1 MAPHNQQ
8 IGTAKRKRP
17 AEVPAAGKQDTSK
30 KPADTTN
37 KKAKTST
44 DDKSASVKKLF
55 SDALPVGPLT
65 ISKLKGPGK
74 EEAVFPR
81 GGGSVLTPLE
91 LKEVTNQAV
100 KDVLFETGA
109 SMSGERNAEGNVDL
123 DGEEK
128 KPKHK
133 KRKTEHAKKGQKK
146 GDTEKE
152 DTGPKVEGLSFKR
165 IVPGTIVLGCISK
178 INSTDITVSLPNNLI
193 GYVPITSISEQ
204 LTKRIESLL
213 EDEENDKVDQDLTNL
228 DNYFRVG
235 QYIRACVI
243 STGEDIPEKSGK
255 NGTSSA
261 EHTKHKKRI
270 ELSLHPS
277 FANAGVTVKELV
289 AGSAIQASITSVED
303 HGCIVDL
310 GLEDKSI
317 TGFISSKELGSQLT
331 LRNVQEGQVILCTI
345 TGMASNGKV
354 VKVSGEI
361 DKPIGAKKGKGDTW
375 KGGLWLAEAPTIDTF
390 TPGTGVEVLVTD
402 VKNGGIRGKI
412 MGMLDIVID
421 YFHGRG
427 WSEKALEERI
437 KIGSKIQARVLF
449 TNPNSDPKKLN
460 LSILPHTLSLS
471 SPLGKPKEDPTTALP
486 IATILDK
493 AKVTKVEPKLGLF
506 IDVGIAGVPGFVH
519 ISRIADKKI
528 DDLSET
534 TGSYK
539 VGSVHR
545 ARIIGYNA
553 IDGIF
558 FCSMEQKILDQK
570 YLRVE
575 DVKVG
580 EVVKGTIQKHLPNGS
595 LIIELSDGITAIVDE
610 NHLSDVKLK
619 SPEKKFREGMA
630 VTGRI
635 LMNDPAKK
643 QLRMTIKKTLVNSDA
658 PIITSYENA
667 APGMVTPGT
676 LVKVLPSGAV
686 VKFYSDVT
694 AFLPVGEM
702 SEAYIQDPREHFRV
716 GQSVIVNVLS
726 VDVENERIRVSCKD
740 PKAFGEAQQ
749 NALAGIQIG
758 QIISG
763 IVTEKSATDLVLAL
777 QDMGADGLKGTL
789 LFTHLVDGSKQKAVQ
804 AFKNI
809 RVGQTLKDILVLGK
823 LEARRLIMLSLKPSL
838 VSAAKEGKLVKGVE
852 DVKEGDALSGYVSNI
867 TLHNALVTFPGGG
880 SGAVSRSGMPLEK
893 VSSLDYGLMKNQSI
907 TATVCRIDH
916 GNDRFYLTLN
926 KYEGPQ
932 KVEKPQKGGN
942 AKNLEERAKAIMIN
956 KPLDGSLRS
965 MADIAPG
972 KITKA
977 KILSIKETQLNMQV
991 AENIQGRIDITQ
1003 VFDSWS
1009 DIMNKKKPLQ
1019 QFRKDQI
1026 LDVKITGIHDA
1037 RNHRFLPITHKQTNT
1052 RTVFELS
1059 AREECLKED
1068 SEVLT
1073 LDKIEVGSSWVAF
1086 VNNHGEDCVWVNLSP
1101 SVRGRIKIL
1110 ELSDD
1115 AGPLK
1120 DLDKNFPIGCA
1131 VKCHVTHVD
1140 IAKNKLDLSAR
1151 TTNFDKAIT
1160 YDSLEKGQ
1168 ILPARVTKV
1177 TEKQVIVQ
1185 LSEHVFGP
1193 IGLTDLADN
1202 YSLAQPSKYTK
1213 NEILRVCVVDVD
1225 KVNKRVALS
1234 TRPSRVLSS
1243 ISKVADPEI
1252 LTLAGVT
1259 LGDVRRGFVKHISDK
1274 GVFVHLGGIVTA
1286 YVKVSDISDFFVKEW
1301 KTAVKVN
1308 QLVRGKITHVEQAV
1322 GQVQMSLKPSVVD
1335 GKVQPQIQWNE
1346 LLVGQVVKA
1355 TVRST
1360 AEYGVFVVVDGS
1372 ANVSGLC
1379 HKSEVSD
1386 KKVQNVRKLYSPGDA
1401 VKAKVLSIDL
1411 EKRKISFGLKASYF
1425 EGEGEDVDVD
1435 GDEKMADSE
1444 DDESDGGVDVATAID
1459 FNSDEEVE
1467 EQGEGEDGDEVG
1479 DAEMSDAPPLTS
1491 TSRGPALSTSGF
1503 DWAGSILDSA
1513 PTLKGEDVDSDS
1525 DTFTADRKMK
1535 KKSMAAKIKHD
1546 MTGDLDTR
1554 APESVSDFERLLMGN
1569 PQNGELWVRYMAF
1582 QLQLSEVGKSREI
1595 AERALKTISSVS
1607 KEGLEEKKIIWAAML
1622 NTELE
1627 YGTDES
1633 LEEVFKRAC
1642 VYNDSLDMHERLCNI
1657 YIQAGKHEKADS
1669 LYQAALKKH
1678 GSTTLSLWTT
1688 YATYLFSPP
1697 ISSPDRARAILPRA
1711 LQILPKTP
1719 ESTHRSLISKFAQ
1732 LEFTRGDPERG
1743 RTIFENLTS
1752 TYKGKSDLLIVWVD
1766 MEMKL
1771 AKGNGEV
1778 SGVRGL
1784 LERKLGVPKGGEE
1797 GKTKVKPKVA
1807 KVLFKKWL
1815 EWEEK
1820 NGDKMGVKKVQ
1831 RLATEWAEEA
1841 KKEKVDK
1848 DRMKMITGDD

>member
-1 MAPHNQQ
+1 
-8 IGTAKRKRP
+8 
-17 AEVPAAGKQDTSK
+17 
-30 KPADTTN
+30 
-37 KKAKTST
+37 
-44 DDKSASVKKLF
+44 
-55 SDALPVGPLT
+55 
-65 ISKLKGPGK
+65 
-74 EEAVFPR
+74 
-81 GGGSVLTPLE
+81 
-91 LKEVTNQAV
+91 
-100 KDVLFETGA
+100 
-109 SMSGERNAEGNVDL
+109 
-123 DGEEK
+123 
-128 KPKHK
+128 
-133 KRKTEHAKKGQKK
+133 
-146 GDTEKE
+146 
-152 DTGPKVEGLSFKR
+152 
-165 IVPGTIVLGCISK
+165 LGCISK
-178 INSTDITVSLPNNLI
+178 INSTDITISLPNNLI

-213 EDEENDKVDQDLTNL
+213 EDDGSDNEVDKGGKDDKADQDLTNL
-228 DNYFRVG
+228 NNYFRVG
-235 QYIRACVI
+235 QYIRACVM

-270 ELSLHPS
+270 ELSLQPS
-277 FANAGVTVKELV
+277 LANAGITVKELV
-289 AGSAIQASITSVED
+289 VGSAIQASVTSVED
-303 HGCIVDL
+303 HGCIVNL

-317 TGFISSKELGSQLT
+317 TGFISSKELGSRWALS
-331 LRNVQEGQVILCTI
+331 NVQEGQAILCTI

-354 VKVSGEI
+354 VKLSGEI

-402 VKNGGIRGKI
+402 VKNGGIRGKV

-421 YFHGRG
+421 YFHGHG
-427 WSEKALEERI
+427 WSEKPLEERI

-471 SPLGKPKEDPTTALP
+471 SPSEKPKEDPTTVLP

-493 AKVTKVEPKLGLF
+493 AKITKVDPKLGLF
-506 IDVGIAGVPGFVH
+506 IDVGITGVPGFVH

-539 VGSVHR
+539 VGSVHH
-545 ARIIGYNA
+545 ARVIGYNA
-553 IDGIF
+553 MDGLFI
-558 FCSMEQKILDQK
+558 CSMEQKILDQK
-570 YLRVE
+570 YLRIE

-580 EVVKGTIQKHLPNGS
+580 EVVKGTIQRLLHSGS
-595 LIIELSDGITAIVDE
+595 LIIGLSDGITAIVDE

-619 SPEKKFREGMA
+619 NPEKKFREGMA
-630 VTGRI
+630 ITGRI
-635 LMNDPAKK
+635 LMNDPARK

-716 GQSVIVNVLS
+716 GQSVIVNILS

-749 NALAGIQIG
+749 KALAGLQTG
-758 QIISG
+758 QVISG
-763 IVTEKSATDLVLAL
+763 TVTEKSATDLVLAL
-777 QDMGADGLKGTL
+777 QDVGADGLKGTVL
-789 LFTHLVDGSKQKAVQ
+789 LTHLIDGPQQKAAQ

-809 RVGQTLKDILVLGK
+809 RVGQTLKDILVVGK
-823 LEARRLIMLSLKPSL
+823 LEAKRLIMLSLKPSL

-852 DVKEGDALSGYVSNI
+852 DVKEGDALSGYVTNI

-880 SGAVSRSGMPLEK
+880 SGAISKSDMPLEN
-893 VSSLDYGLMKNQSI
+893 VSSPDYGLMRNQSI

-916 GNDRFYLTLN
+916 SNDRFYLTLN

-932 KVEKPQKGGN
+932 EVEKPQKGDKG
-942 AKNLEERAKAIMIN
+942 KSLEEKARATTIN
-956 KPLDGSLRS
+956 KPLDNSLKS
-965 MADIAPG
+965 MADISPG
-972 KITKA
+972 KVTKA

-1003 VFDSWS
+1003 VFDTWS
-1009 DIMNKKKPLQ
+1009 DIKNKKNPLQ

-1059 AREECLKED
+1059 ARKED
-1068 SEVLT
+1068 LNEDSKVLT
-1073 LDKIEVGSSWVAF
+1073 LDKIEVGSSWVVF

-1101 SVRGRIKIL
+1101 SVRGRIRIL

-1120 DLDKNFPIGCA
+1120 NLDKNFPIGCA
-1131 VKCHVTHVD
+1131 VKCYVTHVD
-1140 IAKNKLDLSAR
+1140 VAQNKLDLSAR
-1151 TTNFDKAIT
+1151 TTDVDKAIT

-1177 TEKQVIVQ
+1177 TEKQIMVQ
-1185 LSEHVFGP
+1185 LSEHVSGP
-1193 IGLTDLADN
+1193 IGLTDLADD

-1225 KVNKRVALS
+1225 KVNSRVALS

-1243 ISKVADPEI
+1243 TSKVKDPEI
-1252 LTLAGVT
+1252 LTLAGIT

-1274 GVFVHLGGIVTA
+1274 GVFVYLGGIVTA
-1286 YVKVSDISDFFVKEW
+1286 FVKVSDISDFFIKEW
-1301 KTAVKVN
+1301 KTAVKVD

-1322 GQVQMSLKPSVVD
+1322 GQVQMSLKSSVVD
-1335 GKVQPQIQWNE
+1335 GKAQPQIQWNE
-1346 LLVGQVVKA
+1346 LLVGQVVKG
-1355 TVRST
+1355 TIRST

-1379 HKSEVSD
+1379 HKSEISD
-1386 KKVQNVRKLYSPGDA
+1386 KKVQDVRKLYSPGDM

-1425 EGEGEDVDVD
+1425 EGEGGDENVDE
-1435 GDEKMADSE
+1435 DEKMADSE
-1444 DDESDGGVDVATAID
+1444 DDESDGGVDLATAID
-1459 FNSDEEVE
+1459 FNSGEEDEEE
-1467 EQGEGEDGDEVG
+1467 GEGEGEG
-1479 DAEMSDAPPLTS
+1479 EDAEMSDAPPLTT
-1491 TSRGPALSTSGF
+1491 TSGGPALSASGF
-1503 DWAGSILDSA
+1503 DWTGSILDSA
-1513 PTLKGEDVDSDS
+1513 STIKAEDADSDS
-1525 DTFTADRKMK
+1525 DTSPAGRKK
-1535 KKSMAAKIKHD
+1535 KKSMATKIKHD

-1554 APESVSDFERLLMGN
+1554 SPESVSDFERLLMGN
-1569 PQNGELWVRYMAF
+1569 PQSGELWVRYMAF
-1582 QLQLSEVGKSREI
+1582 QLQLSEVEKAREI
-1595 AERALKTISSVS
+1595 AARALKTISSVT

-1627 YGTDES
+1627 YGRDES

-1657 YIQAGKHEKADS
+1657 YIQAGKHEVNRP
-1669 LYQAALKKH
+1669 
-1678 GSTTLSLWTT
+1678 T
-1688 YATYLFSPP
+1688 
-1697 ISSPDRARAILPRA
+1697 
-1711 LQILPKTP
+1711 
-1719 ESTHRSLISKFAQ
+1719 Q
-1732 LEFTRGDPERG
+1732 L
-1743 RTIFENLTS
+1743 L
-1752 TYKGKSDLLIVWVD
+1752 
-1766 MEMKL
+1766 
-1771 AKGNGEV
+1771 
-1778 SGVRGL
+1778 
-1784 LERKLGVPKGGEE
+1784 
-1797 GKTKVKPKVA
+1797 
-1807 KVLFKKWL
+1807 
-1815 EWEEK
+1815 
-1820 NGDKMGVKKVQ
+1820 
-1831 RLATEWAEEA
+1831 
-1841 KKEKVDK
+1841 
-1848 DRMKMITGDD
+1848 